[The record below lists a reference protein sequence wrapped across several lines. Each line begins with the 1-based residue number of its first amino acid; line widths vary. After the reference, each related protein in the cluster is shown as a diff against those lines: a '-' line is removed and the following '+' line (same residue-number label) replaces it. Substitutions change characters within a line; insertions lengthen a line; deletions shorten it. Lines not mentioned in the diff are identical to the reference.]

1 MNGFLETSEPRV
13 VGVMLVAIVLLTSS
27 VLISYLLWP
36 QVKAFRATNES
47 HNIMLNAVNS
57 SNSLEQEIAKAEIE
71 VDSLAHLLHGDMA
84 KLPDRQL
91 ESYIIGRLQ
100 KISWQTDVELV
111 SVKPA
116 IGQRVQMFQET
127 LFEVEINAGY
137 FDFFN

>member
-27 VLISYLLWP
+27 VLISYLLRP
-36 QVKAFRATNES
+36 QVKAFRAANES

-91 ESYIIGRLQ
+91 ESYIIGRL
-100 KISWQTDVELV
+100 
-111 SVKPA
+111 
-116 IGQRVQMFQET
+116 
-127 LFEVEINAGY
+127 
-137 FDFFN
+137 